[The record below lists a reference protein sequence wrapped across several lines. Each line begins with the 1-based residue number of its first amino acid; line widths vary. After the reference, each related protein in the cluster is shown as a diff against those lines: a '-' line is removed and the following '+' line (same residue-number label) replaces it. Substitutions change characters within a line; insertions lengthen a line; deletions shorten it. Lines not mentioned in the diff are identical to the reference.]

1 MIIRRCSGIALRD
14 KDGKVLLQHRTSDAP
29 SDPNCWTFFGGTI
42 EGGETPEEAARREAK
57 EELGIELKNLKFF
70 KKYRFSLKNKIS
82 ELVIF
87 TAPLTISIEQL
98 RKQQKEGQGLGLF
111 SLEELKKLKI
121 ADHIMAILKD
131 LFNR

>member
-14 KDGKVLLQHRTSDAP
+14 KNGKVLLQHRTDDAP
-29 SDPNCWTFFGGTI
+29 VDPNCWTFFGGVI
-42 EGGETPEEAARREAK
+42 EERETPEEAIRREAK